1 MLWLKFKDEDGEER
15 RVEIRGESFTIGRHS
30 ACDLTYSDSRLS
42 REHAKIERNA
52 GHFTV
57 SDLGSSNGTLV
68 NGNSLSGQAIL
79 RDGDVIDLGGGLEAT
94 VELVP
99 DAVADGA
106 AGPSESRPGVGSH
119 VVPHAAPE
127 YVPVIPSPRSGGE
140 GIPTAFFIIAPL
152 LGIFVLAVVIGA
164 VFLFGGG
171 GTEVAT
177 GNGDDIGQTSG
188 VNDDDEPPADDDPT
202 PKPERSPTPIP
213 VNRNGQATSTPG
225 SSGTTDTPPSGDLGE
240 TAKVE
245 QNSAAFLRQIAQND
259 PRAFLTGEQAAKVSS
274 KIKQV
279 GKSSALTDNLNSAR
293 KNAAAIRSLA
303 ASKNLKPQ
311 FLAVAA
317 ITKLGSSRGDVLQT
331 AQSVADIYDKLGIQ
345 IGNENFD
352 DALLMIAA
360 YDQGVAGETMKMRNM
375 LQDLATKS
383 NEGARTIRSIWF
395 LEKTGKISS
404 GEYDRAL
411 NFLAIGTIAQNPKD
425 FGVNAE
431 ALKL

>member
-15 RVEIRGESFTIGRHS
+15 RVEVSGESFTIGRHS

-42 REHAKIERNA
+42 REHARIVWNE
-52 GHFTV
+52 GHFSV

-68 NGNSLSGQAIL
+68 NGNSFSGQAVL
-79 RDGDVIDLGGGLEAT
+79 KDGDVIDLGGGLEAT

-99 DAVADGA
+99 DGVADGA
-106 AGPSESRPGVGSH
+106 AGPSESHPEVGSH
-119 VVPHAAPE
+119 VLPHPAPE
-127 YVPVIPSPRSGGE
+127 YVPVIPSPRSGGDS
-140 GIPTAFFIIAPL
+140 IPTAFFIIAPL

-188 VNDDDEPPADDDPT
+188 VNDDDDPPVDDDPT
-202 PKPERSPTPIP
+202 PKPERSPTPMP
-213 VNRNGQATSTPG
+213 VNTNGQATSTPG
-225 SSGTTDTPPSGDLGE
+225 SGGTTDTPPSGDLGE

-279 GKSSALTDNLNSAR
+279 GRSSALTDNLNSAR

-317 ITKLGSSRGDVLQT
+317 ITKLGSTRGDVLQT

-404 GEYDRAL
+404 GEYDRVL

>member
-1 MLWLKFKDEDGEER
+1 K
-15 RVEIRGESFTIGRHS
+15 
-30 ACDLTYSDSRLS
+30 
-42 REHAKIERNA
+42 
-52 GHFTV
+52 
-57 SDLGSSNGTLV
+57 
-68 NGNSLSGQAIL
+68 
-79 RDGDVIDLGGGLEAT
+79 
-94 VELVP
+94 
-99 DAVADGA
+99 
-106 AGPSESRPGVGSH
+106 VG
-119 VVPHAAPE
+119 
-127 YVPVIPSPRSGGE
+127 
-140 GIPTAFFIIAPL
+140 
-152 LGIFVLAVVIGA
+152 
-164 VFLFGGG
+164 
-171 GTEVAT
+171 
-177 GNGDDIGQTSG
+177 
-188 VNDDDEPPADDDPT
+188 
-202 PKPERSPTPIP
+202 
-213 VNRNGQATSTPG
+213 
-225 SSGTTDTPPSGDLGE
+225 
-240 TAKVE
+240 
-245 QNSAAFLRQIAQND
+245 
-259 PRAFLTGEQAAKVSS
+259 S

-279 GKSSALTDNLNSAR
+279 GKSSALSDNLNSAR

-375 LQDLATKS
+375 LQDLAKKS
-383 NEGARTIRSIWF
+383 SEPARTIRSVWF